1 MEVLLAQRQMF
12 SPPKSVWWA
21 GIMLSLG
28 IGALCYVAA
37 YKMVEYDAGERFMH
51 QARNAQYHISSRID
65 TYSDVLRAT
74 ASFFDAS
81 DRLTAKRFTA
91 LSAA

>member
-1 MEVLLAQRQMF
+1 MF

-28 IGALCYVAA
+28 VGALCYVAA

-65 TYSDVLRAT
+65 TYADVLRAT
-74 ASFFDAS
+74 ASYFDAS
-81 DRLTAKRFTA
+81 DKVERED
-91 LSAA
+91 LSLIHI